1 MSKKLLALITCCLLA
16 VATHATATHNENYVA
31 SNLSTPGKILTF
43 QKAPN
48 AWLSFQNFLITT
60 VYGVSDIAYVRR
72 MYVDCLITKN
82 DLRNSDTDYMPLNA
96 KIVGFQLD
104 GYYNKQYSN
113 EMSIQCWMKT
123 TTQTAIEH
131 TGVRDGYLHNNYR
144 SHLTDDWLVRDSIK
158 CVFPENATEQN
169 PLPLFDI
176 NFNPS
181 KSVVFNG
188 DNLLLSYW
196 YWGGKDM
203 NKLSYLCSPAET
215 QIATFFR
222 SGNYGYGG
230 PATGGTSAEVDDM
243 VTAESYQLPAFRWK
257 YYTNDITI
265 VVNLLDPNGNPIAQ
279 DDITADQPDG
289 RPLLYIYD
297 ETAKQIVQVQGTSPN
312 AEGFFAVTPGASVVV
327 KNVDYTHQ
335 YRIIAKSVTCGQDE
349 VLASFGS
356 IDNDIDLTFTLQ
368 QEKAIVVYGDVTGD
382 GLVDIADVNAVI
394 NVMLG
399 KWTAAD
405 CANDPDLTGD
415 GKVDIADVNASINYM
430 LGKNQE

>member
-1 MSKKLLALITCCLLA
+1 MYKKLLTLITCCLLA

-31 SNLSTPGKILTF
+31 SNLDTPEQILTF
-43 QKAPN
+43 QKTSN
-48 AWLSFQNFLITT
+48 SWLWFRNFMITT
-60 VYGVSDIAYVRR
+60 VYGVSDTADVHRIYI
-72 MYVDCLITKN
+72 DCLITKN
-82 DLRNSDTDYMPLNA
+82 DLRNSDIDFMPLNA
-96 KIVGFQLD
+96 KIVGYQLD
-104 GYYNKQYSN
+104 GYFNKQYSN
-113 EMSIQCWMKT
+113 TMKVKCWMKT
-123 TTQTAIEH
+123 TQQTVIEH
-131 TGVRDGYLHNNYR
+131 TGVRDGYLHNNYENN
-144 SHLTDDWLVRDSIK
+144 LTDDWLVRDTLV
-158 CVFPENATEQN
+158 CVFPDYATEQN
-169 PLPLFDI
+169 PQILYDVD
-176 NFNPS
+176 FNPS
-181 KSVVFNG
+181 KAFVFNG
-188 DNLLLSYW
+188 ENILMTTW
-196 YWGGKDM
+196 NWGDDL
-203 NKLSYLCSPAET
+203 NDFHYLCSPAET
-215 QIATFFR
+215 EIATFFR

-230 PATGGTSAEVDDM
+230 PATGGTNGEIDDM

-257 YYTNDITI
+257 YYTNDIAVI
-265 VVNLLDPNGNPIAQ
+265 INLLDPNGNPITQ

-335 YRIIAKSVTCGQDE
+335 YRIIAKSATCGQDE

-368 QEKAIVVYGDVTGD
+368 QEKAIVVHGDVTGD

-415 GKVDIADVNASINYM
+415 GKVDIADVNASINFM